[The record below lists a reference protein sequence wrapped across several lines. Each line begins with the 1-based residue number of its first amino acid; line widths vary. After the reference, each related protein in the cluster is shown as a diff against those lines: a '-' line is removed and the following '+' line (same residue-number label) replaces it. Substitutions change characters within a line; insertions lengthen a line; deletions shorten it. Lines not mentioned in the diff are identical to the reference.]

1 MYDYKAKQKNVAQLN
16 DYMLAKTLSMFEYS
30 GLPESLP
37 ANELERILQ
46 TAGYAFVTEVDG
58 SLYAFTGGFG
68 GVPDV
73 YGSPTKL
80 IVSNPALN
88 LNKDFD
94 IKGDGVLITSDSSM
108 LGLIPLFEK
117 HNTLLV
123 ENDINMVVNG
133 YNSRIQRMISAGDD
147 RTKASAES
155 YLKKIVDGEIG
166 VIGENALFDGVKSH
180 SVAGNVEITSMIEYH
195 QYIKSSLYNEIGLG
209 QNFNMKRERLV
220 SAEVDQIK
228 ESIYPFVYDMMKC
241 RLEAIEKIN
250 AKYNTNIEIGFGSVW
265 SVNFKSYVDGNVE
278 PTSEVS
284 EVVNP
289 TATTTEE
296 VVNVEEVMV
305 DSPSS
310 DTPEVA
316 ESEVVQTTT
325 EDLGDDTNNV
335 DEEKEEV

>member
-1 MYDYKAKQKNVAQLN
+1 MYDYKNKQKNVAQLN

-37 ANELERILQ
+37 AIELERILQ
-46 TAGYAFVTEVDG
+46 TSGYAFVTEVEG
-58 SLYAFTGGFG
+58 ELYAFTGGFG

-73 YGSPTKL
+73 YGNPTKL
-80 IVSNPALN
+80 IVSNQALN

-94 IKGDGVLITSDSSM
+94 IKVDGVLIMSDSSM
-108 LGLIPLFEK
+108 IGLNPLFEK

-123 ENDINMVVNG
+123 ENDINMVING
-133 YNSRIQRMISAGDD
+133 YNSRIQRMISASDD
-147 RTKASAES
+147 RTRVSAES
-155 YLKKIVDGEIG
+155 YLKKIVDGDIG

-180 SVAGNVEITSMIEYH
+180 SVTGSVEVTSMIEYH

-241 RLEAIEKIN
+241 RLEAIKKIN
-250 AKYNTNIEIGFGSVW
+250 AKYGTEIEIGFGSVW

-278 PTSEVS
+278 STSEVS
-284 EVVNP
+284 NVANP
-289 TATTTEE
+289 TVSTQSGE
-296 VVNVEEVMV
+296 VVNVEENMV

-310 DTPEVA
+310 DTPEVD
-316 ESEVVQTTT
+316 ESEVVQSTT
-325 EDLGDDTNNV
+325 EDVGDDTDV
-335 DEEKEEV
+335 DEKEEV